1 MRTEELYLIQ
11 TAADKAVSVTNGIQE
26 DAERKDLEYLK
37 AAAKKAARC
46 ADELR
51 ILYAA
56 AEDDAVCKGDLQK
69 EDAVAHELFS
79 KTMSTMIY
87 GFEDMIKF
95 YCAEFGFRYA
105 AVVGASSEIFGSKG
119 SPSAEEMVRSYKH
132 ACRKIDAIGEGSS
145 VHIKGTASAK
155 TRKS

>member
-1 MRTEELYLIQ
+1 MRSEELYLIQ
-11 TAADKAVSVTNGIQE
+11 TAAKKAVFVTNGIHE

-46 ADELR
+46 ANDLQV
-51 ILYAA
+51 LLAA
-56 AEDDAVCKGDLQK
+56 AESEAKNNNALSKD
-69 EDAVAHELFS
+69 DAVAHELFS
-79 KTMSTMIY
+79 KTMSSMIY

-105 AVVGASSEIFGSKG
+105 AISGASSEIFSKD
-119 SPSAEEMVRSYKH
+119 SPSEEELVRAYKN
-132 ACRKIDAIGEGSS
+132 ASSRIDAMGEDPS
-145 VHIKGTASAK
+145 VYAKNTASAK